1 MTVAIGAGVAGT
13 EPAVAYAAYAG
24 VVCAGAAAW
33 LMTGRHDGTRR
44 ARLLLAG
51 GGEVAARRSAFEPPG
66 WWQGAT
72 AAVRGRLGGGRLAEW
87 AGHEWWCLAAG
98 LLVALLGRSWIPL
111 LAGLAAVP
119 LLRGWLRRRAADRGA
134 RERETAVVGLCAAVA
149 GELRAGRQP
158 DGALLAV
165 DRTVVRSFGDSG
177 AALLAAARFGGDVP
191 GALRQAALLPGAEG
205 LAGAAACWQVAVEG
219 GAGLAEGLEKVAGA
233 VRAQGEQREDLRA
246 QLAGPRSTA
255 LVLALLPVFGLAMG
269 AAMEADPL
277 WILLHTP
284 AGFLCLAVGLLLEWA
299 GLFWVARIV
308 RSAEGTERPGRAPD
322 AGSAERGTESTDH
335 GAAPTGSRSR

>member
-1 MTVAIGAGVAGT
+1 MTVASGAGTVGT
-13 EPAVAYAAYAG
+13 EPAVAYAAYAA

-51 GGEVAARRSAFEPPG
+51 GGEVAARRPAFEPPG
-66 WWQGAT
+66 WWQDAV
-72 AAVRGRLGGGRLAEW
+72 AAVRGRLGERVGP
-87 AGHEWWCLAAG
+87 EWWCLPGG
-98 LLVALLGRSWIPL
+98 LLVALLGQSWIPL
-111 LAGLAAVP
+111 IAGLVAVP
-119 LLRGWLRRRAADRGA
+119 LVRGWLRRRTADRAA
-134 RERETAVVGLCAAVA
+134 REREAAVVGLCAAVA

-165 DRTVVRSFGDSG
+165 DRSVVRHFGDAG
-177 AALLAAARFGGDVP
+177 AAVLAAARFGGDVP
-191 GALRQAALLPGAEG
+191 GALREAAQLPGAEG

-219 GAGLAEGLEKVAGA
+219 GAGLAEGLERVAGA
-233 VRAQGEQREDLRA
+233 VRARGEQREDLRA

-308 RSAEGTERPGRAPD
+308 RSAEGTAEGPGKATD
-322 AGSAERGTESTDH
+322 AELAGRGTGPTSR

>member
-1 MTVAIGAGVAGT
+1 MAGT
-13 EPAVAYAAYAG
+13 EPAVAYAAYAA

-33 LMTGRHDGTRR
+33 LMTGRQDGARR

-51 GGEVAARRSAFEPPG
+51 GAQAVARWPAFEPPG
-66 WWQGAT
+66 WWLDAIEG
-72 AAVRGRLGGGRLAEW
+72 VRRRLGGR
-87 AGHEWWCLAAG
+87 AGTEWWCLPVGLVVG
-98 LLVALLGRSWIPL
+98 LLGQSVLPL
-111 LAGLAAVP
+111 VAGLAAVP
-119 LLRGWLRRRAADRGA
+119 LVRRRLRRRAADQAA

-165 DRTVVRSFGDSG
+165 DRAVVRRFGEPG
-177 AALLAAARFGGDVP
+177 AAVLAAARFGGDVP
-191 GALRQAALLPGAEG
+191 AALREAALLPGGEG

-219 GAGLAEGLEKVAGA
+219 GAGLAEGLEAVAGS
-233 VRAQGEQREDLRA
+233 VRARIEQREELRT

-269 AAMEADPL
+269 AAMDADPL

-284 AGFLCLAVGLLLEWA
+284 AGLLCLAAGLLLEWA
-299 GLFWVARIV
+299 GLAWVAHIV
-308 RSAEGTERPGRAPD
+308 RAAEGADEPRKAREVAR
-322 AGSAERGTESTDH
+322 AERRTQPGERV
-335 GAAPTGSRSR
+335 AEPVRSRASGSWSR